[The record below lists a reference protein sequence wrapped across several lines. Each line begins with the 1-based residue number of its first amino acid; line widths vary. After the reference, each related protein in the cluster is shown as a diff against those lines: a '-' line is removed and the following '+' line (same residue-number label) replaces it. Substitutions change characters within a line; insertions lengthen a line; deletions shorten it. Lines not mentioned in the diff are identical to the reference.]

1 MGFFDRFRSTR
12 RQAPTPVPRREPP
25 PNYELTVQI
34 GEEVS
39 RISIPIDLDDEF
51 APLSEDSERGPRQKA
66 AECWI
71 PAGRSVEVGGQRISA
86 GLIYVGKN
94 LRGAD
99 SSFIVEPALIDP
111 RLEVGPG
118 HAEDAG
124 YWPTYQSLSPARRG
138 AYLRWLA
145 GPRRRGEADQAQLFI
160 YYYGLERR
168 LLDDPSSDPTARSE
182 RGALI
187 AELERLQRE
196 GEEDEGQS
204 SFTHHLESLLD
215 YLAAEDLLIGSR
227 EVQPPSEP
235 IGWEVPLTLRMM
247 IGELAASRLRLPA
260 ELAKSWILT
269 SPEAYLRKPAERCP
283 QEFARLFEIR
293 YRERFGEGLALPEG
307 GPLRLSY
314 RTANRGL
321 QEAGQRTSVPDICS
335 SAQLVEPLRELGRDC
350 CDELAAYSRWL
361 GRHPEGAGFKG
372 TALLPAPLLA
382 EANDPAIAPLRE
394 LLARASAGEE
404 PWFTTADELI
414 ELWEPGAEKLGKK
427 EAVLL
432 CQLLEKL
439 GYGLEPDPRFG
450 SPNPKRGMPAVL
462 FTLKAGDPRAPS
474 PAYATASLLLHLLA
488 AVASA
493 DGIVSAEEKSL
504 LETHIHGVGELYP
517 GERARL
523 HAHASWLTRSQVRF
537 ASLRKDL
544 AVLSSGERQAIAQSI
559 VALAAGDGE
568 IDPEEVKTLQK
579 IFKLLELDP
588 ESVYAELH
596 AVSAGDGPVV
606 VREGAPAEAGEPIPA
621 RAAEQPRRGLDRAAI
636 DAKIEETATVSTL
649 LAGIFSEPEEEEG
662 AVALGAGAAA
672 EEEQTEVNTLGLS
685 VGERA
690 FAVALAERD
699 SWSRE
704 EVEELAGR
712 HEVMV
717 DGALE
722 AVNDAAFEICGAP
735 FSEGDQPIEIDS
747 EVAKEMLA

>member
-1 MGFFDRFRSTR
+1 MGFFDRFRS
-12 RQAPTPVPRREPP
+12 PRRHAPP
-25 PNYELTVQI
+25 PVRDHRPQPNYELTVQI
-34 GEEVS
+34 GEEIS
-39 RISIPIDLDDEF
+39 RISVPIDLEDF
-51 APLSEDSERGPRQKA
+51 ALLPDADQGPQQEA
-66 AECWI
+66 ADCWV
-71 PAGRSVEVGGQRISA
+71 PAGQSVDIDGQRVSG
-86 GLIYVGKN
+86 GLVYVGEN

-99 SSFIVEPALIDP
+99 NTYLTEPALINP
-111 RLEVGPG
+111 NLELSVGTAG
-118 HAEDAG
+118 ESG
-124 YWPTYQSLSPARRG
+124 YWSSYESLSPAQRS

-145 GPRRRGEADQAQLFI
+145 GPRRRHEADQTQLFI

-168 LLDDPSSDPTARSE
+168 LLADPSSDPSARSE
-182 RGALI
+182 RIALI

-196 GEEDEGQS
+196 GGGEDEHGS
-204 SFTHHLESLLD
+204 LARYLGALLD
-215 YLAAEDLLIGSR
+215 FLAAEDLLAGTR
-227 EVQPPSEP
+227 EVQPPSESV
-235 IGWEVPLTLRMM
+235 GWEVPLTLRMM
-247 IGELAASRLRLPA
+247 IGELTAARLRLPA

-283 QEFARLFEIR
+283 QEFAQLFEIR
-293 YRERFGEGLALPEG
+293 YRERFGDGLALPEG

-314 RTANRGL
+314 RTANQGL
-321 QEAGQRTSVPDICS
+321 QEAGRRTSVPDICS

-372 TALLPAPLLA
+372 IALLPVPLLA
-382 EANDPAIAPLRE
+382 EAHDPAIASMRE
-394 LLARASAGEE
+394 LLARTSAGEE
-404 PWFTTADELI
+404 PWVLAADELI

-439 GYGLEPDPRFG
+439 GYGFEPDPRFG

-462 FTLKAGDPRAPS
+462 FALKAGDPRAPS

-493 DGIVSAEEKSL
+493 DGVVSAEEKSL
-504 LETHIHGVGELYP
+504 IETHIHGVSELYP

-523 HAHASWLTRSQVRF
+523 HAHASWLTLSQVRL

-544 AVLSSGERQAIAQSI
+544 AVLGSGERQAIAQSI
-559 VALAAGDGE
+559 VAFAAGDGE

-579 IFKLLELDP
+579 VFKLLELDP
-588 ESVYAELH
+588 ESVYSELH
-596 AVSAGDGPVV
+596 AASAGDGPVV
-606 VREGAPAEAGEPIPA
+606 VREGGPTEMGEPIPA
-621 RAAEQPRRGLDRAAI
+621 RAVEEARRGLDRAAI

-649 LAGIFSEPEEEEG
+649 LAGIFSEPEEEEA
-662 AVALGAGAAA
+662 AVLGAGP
-672 EEEQTEVNTLGLS
+672 ETGVEQTEVNTPGLS

-690 FAVALAERD
+690 FAMALAERD
-699 SWSRE
+699 SWSRK

-722 AVNDAAFEICGAP
+722 AVNEAAFELCGAP